1 MNFRN
6 FVRRASD
13 FGITIYSIDCDET
26 EFIFSKTWEIP
37 CKMKKVND
45 EWIGTLYSSTPYLRD
60 QIIFGNKKEVAEKC
74 LEYCILGVINDE

>member
-26 EFIFSKTWEIP
+26 EFIFSKTWEMP
-37 CKMKKVND
+37 CKMKKVNN
-45 EWIGTLYSSTPYLRD
+45 EWIGTLY
-60 QIIFGNKKEVAEKC
+60 IFCKKT
-74 LEYCILGVINDE
+74 